1 MIFYEKKY
9 EAKRFG
15 RFNYDYLIIEKTET
29 CLRHETDSVKPDKGC
44 SGTHCR
50 TVLNNLYL
58 FVFIKLNIQEA
69 TSIFKYDLFQMKG
82 ILKYFKYIHTP
93 QEVIDNRVTF
103 QNQVLSYIIFDF

>member
-1 MIFYEKKY
+1 MIFYEKKS

-15 RFNYDYLIIEKTET
+15 RFNYDYLIIEKTQT

-58 FVFIKLNIQEA
+58 IVFIKLNIQLA

-82 ILKYFKYIHTP
+82 IFKYFKYIHTP
-93 QEVIDNRVTF
+93 QEVIDKKV
-103 QNQVLSYIIFDF
+103 IF